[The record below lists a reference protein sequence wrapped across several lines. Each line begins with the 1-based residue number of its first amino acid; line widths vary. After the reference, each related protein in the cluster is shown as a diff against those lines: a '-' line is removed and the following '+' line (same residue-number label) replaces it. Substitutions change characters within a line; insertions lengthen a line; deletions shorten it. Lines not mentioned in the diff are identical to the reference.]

1 MSPRAP
7 ALSDPRPVLV
17 TGAAGFIGYHV
28 AEALLARGERVV
40 GVDNMNA
47 YYDPR
52 LKEERL
58 ARLSASPGFEF
69 VRLDLAEPAPTA
81 ALFAACRPQRVI
93 HLAAQAG
100 VRWSVS
106 HPEDFVTANLV
117 AFLQVLEGCR
127 AVGVQHLVYASSS
140 SVYGDQAR
148 QPLHEGSGADH
159 PLSLYA
165 ATKRCN
171 ELMAH
176 SYAHLFG
183 LPSTGLRYFSV
194 YGPYGR
200 PDMAVYLFA
209 EAMRAGR
216 PIQLFNHGDMV
227 RDFTYVDDVVAGTLA
242 ALDHPPAAGP
252 APEDDDPAR
261 SAAPFRVYNLGGG
274 SPRPLVDLVDA
285 LERALGVTAI
295 RELVGPQPADV
306 RETRADVSRLADAV
320 GYAPSVPLEEG
331 VRRFAAWYL
340 GRSGR

>member
-1 MSPRAP
+1 MSPRPSPLPDA
-7 ALSDPRPVLV
+7 RPVLV

-28 AEALLARGERVV
+28 AEALLARGERVL
-40 GVDNMNA
+40 GVDNLNA
-47 YYDPR
+47 YYDPA

-58 ARLSASPGFEF
+58 ARLSASPGFVFE
-69 VRLDLAEPAPTA
+69 RLDLAEPAATA
-81 ALFAACRPQRVI
+81 ALFAAHKPRRVI

-127 AVGVQHLVYASSS
+127 AIGVNHLVYASSS

-148 QPLHEGSGADH
+148 QPLQEASGADH

-209 EAMRAGR
+209 EAMRNRR

-242 ALDHPPAAGP
+242 ALDHPPSPGP
-252 APEDDDPAR
+252 QDDDPAR

-306 RETRADVSRLADAV
+306 RETRADVSRLTDAV

-340 GRSGR
+340 SRPNP

>member
-1 MSPRAP
+1 MSPRP
-7 ALSDPRPVLV
+7 SPLPDPRPVLV

-28 AEALLARGERVV
+28 AEALLARGERVL
-40 GVDNMNA
+40 GVDNLNA
-47 YYDPR
+47 YYDPA

-58 ARLSASPGFEF
+58 ARLSASPGFVFE
-69 VRLDLAEPAPTA
+69 RLDLAEPAATA
-81 ALFAACRPQRVI
+81 ALFAAHKPRRVI

-127 AVGVQHLVYASSS
+127 AIGVDHLVYASSS

-148 QPLHEGSGADH
+148 QPLQEASGADH

-209 EAMRAGR
+209 EAMRNRR

-227 RDFTYVDDVVAGTLA
+227 RDFTYV
-242 ALDHPPAAGP
+242 
-252 APEDDDPAR
+252 DPAR

-285 LERALGVTAI
+285 LERALGVKAI

-340 GRSGR
+340 SRPNP

>member
-1 MSPRAP
+1 MSPRP
-7 ALSDPRPVLV
+7 SPLPDPRPVLV

-28 AEALLARGERVV
+28 AEALLARGERVL

-47 YYDPR
+47 YYDPT

-58 ARLSASPGFEF
+58 ARLAASPGFTFE
-69 VRLDLAEPAPTA
+69 RLELAEPAATA
-81 ALFAACRPQRVI
+81 GLFARHQPRRVI

-106 HPEDFVTANLV
+106 HPEDFVQANLV

-127 AVGVQHLVYASSS
+127 AVGVHHLVYASSS

-148 QPLHEGSGADH
+148 QPLQEASGADH

-183 LPSTGLRYFSV
+183 LASTGLRYFSV

-242 ALDHPPAAGP
+242 ALDHPPSPG
-252 APEDDDPAR
+252 PEDDDPAR

-320 GYAPSVPLEEG
+320 GYAPSVGLEEG

-340 GRSGR
+340 GRVHP

>member
-1 MSPRAP
+1 
-7 ALSDPRPVLV
+7 
-17 TGAAGFIGYHV
+17 
-28 AEALLARGERVV
+28 
-40 GVDNMNA
+40 
-47 YYDPR
+47 
-52 LKEERL
+52 
-58 ARLSASPGFEF
+58 
-69 VRLDLAEPAPTA
+69 
-81 ALFAACRPQRVI
+81 
-93 HLAAQAG
+93 
-100 VRWSVS
+100 
-106 HPEDFVTANLV
+106 
-117 AFLQVLEGCR
+117 
-127 AVGVQHLVYASSS
+127 
-140 SVYGDQAR
+140 
-148 QPLHEGSGADH
+148 
-159 PLSLYA
+159 
-165 ATKRCN
+165 
-171 ELMAH
+171 MAH

-209 EAMRAGR
+209 EAMRNRR

-242 ALDHPPAAGP
+242 ALDHPPAPG
-252 APEDDDPAR
+252 PEDDDPAR

-340 GRSGR
+340 SRPNP